1 MAQINPVFLNGKLV
15 PIEQASV
22 SVLDRGFIFGD
33 GVYELVP
40 VYSRVP
46 FRLDEHLTRLER
58 SLGEAKIRN
67 PYSRA
72 QWRSNIY
79 QVIDGQTFDDQGVYF
94 QVTRGVA
101 KRDHAFPKSL
111 EPTVFMMSNPLVSPP
126 QAQVDKGGA
135 AVSATDNRWLRCD
148 IKSISLIGNC
158 LLRQMSAEAGAV
170 ETILFRDGK
179 LTEASASNVFI
190 VKRGVIH
197 SPPKSN
203 LILPGIT
210 YDVVSELARANNL
223 PIEFRDVGEAQ
234 VRAADEIWV
243 TSSSKEVLAIVE
255 LDGKPVGKAPLLET
269 SFLGVL
275 KDQGIS
281 PGEKLSRPQPALIFV
296 QQLALRQIPYL
307 QLAAARSGG
316 QPFEIG

>member
-1 MAQINPVFLNGKLV
+1 MAEVNPVFLNGKLL

-79 QVIDGQTFDDQGVYF
+79 QVIDAQTFDDQGVYF

-179 LTEASASNVFI
+179 LTEASASNVFV

-223 PIEFRDVGEAQ
+223 PIEFRDLSESE

-255 LDGKPVGKAPLLET
+255 LDGKRVGDGRPGPVFRRMHQLYQEFKQKVMRAGKREAV
-269 SFLGVL
+269 S
-275 KDQGIS
+275 I
-281 PGEKLSRPQPALIFV
+281 
-296 QQLALRQIPYL
+296 
-307 QLAAARSGG
+307 
-316 QPFEIG
+316 